1 MCLRFALRTC
11 TLVFQTRYS
20 KWMNSSNS
28 WALVLSKHIAA
39 KTHWRAGNSGNS
51 HVRGEEKEQKRIS
64 DFYSVLLRSER
75 ERSEIQAAVTTTGR
89 SHGRHYLR
97 FFYCYPPELW
107 IPPKRV
113 TSSRWSRIERKPKL
127 NVTRI
132 SHCDVMALSRWHFS
146 WFIKLS

>member
-20 KWMNSSNS
+20 KWTNSSNS

-64 DFYSVLLRSER
+64 DFYRCYRNGSVAKSRPRLRQPAVRMVDITSAFSIVIPRNFGFLQR
-75 ERSEIQAAVTTTGR
+75 ELHRLVDS
-89 SHGRHYLR
+89 
-97 FFYCYPPELW
+97 
-107 IPPKRV
+107 
-113 TSSRWSRIERKPKL
+113 ERKPKL

-132 SHCDVMALSRWHFS
+132 SYCDVMHYRGGISRD
-146 WFIKLS
+146 L